1 MTKRLSLPA
10 AALCG
15 VLMAFPA
22 FAQDTTTAATPDVNT
37 VVATVNGTDITI
49 GNMLIARATLPQQF
63 QQLPNEVLFPGIL
76 DQLVQQTILQQS
88 FDGELPN
95 RVKIQIENETRS
107 LVAGEVIEG
116 VLAGALTD
124 EAIQAIY
131 NTDYANVDPGEEYN
145 ASHILLETEEAA
157 LAVIE
162 EINGGADFA
171 AVAREKSTG
180 PSGPGGGSLG
190 WFGTGAMV
198 PDFEAAVIALKPGE
212 VSAPVQTQFG
222 WHVIKLNEV
231 RAKAA
236 PTLDDVRQEIEAR
249 IRNEAV
255 EAHIAA
261 LTEAAQIDRSGAEGI
276 DPAIISQF
284 DLIE

>member
-1 MTKRLSLPA
+1 MTKRLSLTA
-10 AALCG
+10 AMLFSVALA
-15 VLMAFPA
+15 MPA
-22 FAQDTTTAATPDVNT
+22 FAQETAPDAGT

-49 GNMLIARATLPQQF
+49 GHMLIARATLPQQF
-63 QQLPNEVLFPGIL
+63 QQLPDEVLFPGIL

-88 FDGELPN
+88 FDGELKT
-95 RVKIQIENETRS
+95 RIKIQLENERRS

-116 VLAGALTD
+116 ILAGALTD
-124 EAIQAIY
+124 EAIQEVY
-131 NTDYANVDPGEEYN
+131 NAEYANVDPGEEYN

-157 LAVIE
+157 LAVKE
-162 EINGGADFA
+162 EIDGGADFA

-231 RAKAA
+231 RAKSA
-236 PTLDDVRQEIEAR
+236 PTLDDVRQEIEAKL
-249 IRNEAV
+249 RNEAV
-255 EAHIAA
+255 DARIAE
-261 LTEAAQIDRSGAEGI
+261 LTAAAEIDRSGSEGI
-276 DPAIISQF
+276 DASIISQF
-284 DLIE
+284 DLVE